1 MYYSETYSIQEVAN
15 DLEVSED
22 LIKKFI
28 KKGLI
33 IPVNDG
39 LSLKLTRYNI
49 RRLLKVVDL
58 YEKSFSTD
66 SIEYIIN
73 H

>member
-39 LSLKLTRYNI
+39 LSPKLTRYNI

>member
-1 MYYSETYSIQEVAN
+1 MYYSETYSIPEVAN
-15 DLEVSED
+15 DLKLSED

-39 LSLKLTRYNI
+39 LALKLTRYNI
-49 RRLLKVVDL
+49 RRLLKIVDL

>member
-1 MYYSETYSIQEVAN
+1 MYYPETYSIPEVAN
-15 DLEVSED
+15 DLELSED

-39 LSLKLTRYNI
+39 LSPKLTRYNI
-49 RRLLKVVDL
+49 RRLLKIVDL

>member
-1 MYYSETYSIQEVAN
+1 MYYSETYSIAEVAT
-15 DLEVSED
+15 DLKLSED

-33 IPVNDG
+33 VPVNDG
-39 LSLKLTRYNI
+39 LYPKLTRYNI
-49 RRLLKVVDL
+49 RRLLKIVDL

>member
-1 MYYSETYSIQEVAN
+1 MYYSETYSIAEVAK
-15 DLEVSED
+15 DLKLSED

-39 LSLKLTRYNI
+39 LSPKLTRYNI